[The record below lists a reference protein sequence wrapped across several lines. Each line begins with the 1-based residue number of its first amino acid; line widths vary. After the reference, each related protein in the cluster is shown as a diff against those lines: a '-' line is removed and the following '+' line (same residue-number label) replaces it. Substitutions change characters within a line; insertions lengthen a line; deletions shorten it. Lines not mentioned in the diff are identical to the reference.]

1 MAALSARFH
10 ERVRGLLFAM
20 LALTGTVL
28 ASVAVALLINPYL
41 HSGIARS
48 QLPLLF
54 GALGVTG
61 AVVALLPAAT
71 WRSIG
76 LDRHRLPDAFAGTLL
91 GAAACALLV
100 CTAIMAQWADWT
112 AVDPARIRFD
122 WRDAQLAGVA
132 LLAAGALG
140 EELFVRGPFLQFL
153 ARAAGPAAAVAT
165 TSVAF
170 ALLHGANPGVTWIAQ
185 ANTALFGVLF
195 GIAVLR
201 RGSLWLAVGLHW
213 GWNLAQVGLGVNTS
227 GLTIRL
233 TDWNFEPRAAGWLT
247 GGDYGLEGG
256 VLATGT
262 ALLLAMALWIFPRR
276 EPRRAMLWEHEAADG
291 AGRPGGLLGDRLAGD
306 GQPVGNGEDG
316 DSQRS
321 GPH

>member
-1 MAALSARFH
+1 MEPLSARFH
-10 ERVRGLLFAM
+10 GRVRGLLFAM

-28 ASVAVALLINPYL
+28 ASVAAALLLNPYL
-41 HSGIARS
+41 DSGIARS

-61 AVVALLPAAT
+61 AIVALLPEAT

-76 LDRHRLPDAFAGTLL
+76 LGRHRLPDAFAGTLL

-100 CTAIMAQWADWT
+100 DTAIVAQWADWT
-112 AVDPARIRFD
+112 AVDPAGIRFD
-122 WRDAQLAGVA
+122 WRDARLAGAA

-153 ARAAGPAAAVAT
+153 ARALGPAAAVAA

-185 ANTALFGVLF
+185 ANTALFGALF

-213 GWNLAQVGLGVNTS
+213 GWNLAQVALGVNTS

-256 VLATGT
+256 VLATGM
-262 ALLLAMALWIFPRR
+262 ALLLAAALWIFPRR
-276 EPRRAMLWEHEAADG
+276 EPHRGMLWEVEAGGG
-291 AGRPGGLLGDRLAGD
+291 AARPEGLLGVRLAGN
-306 GQPVGNGEDG
+306 GQPGGNGEDG
-316 DSQRS
+316 DAQRS